1 MFVQVKWVE
10 LEVGMVMPLVWQKRI
25 NGFMR
30 STYAQY
36 SGTLLQSKISKG
48 SARKGIAAND
58 KNSLHAND
66 G

>member
-1 MFVQVKWVE
+1 
-10 LEVGMVMPLVWQKRI
+10 
-25 NGFMR
+25 MR

-58 KNSLHAND
+58 KNSLHGND